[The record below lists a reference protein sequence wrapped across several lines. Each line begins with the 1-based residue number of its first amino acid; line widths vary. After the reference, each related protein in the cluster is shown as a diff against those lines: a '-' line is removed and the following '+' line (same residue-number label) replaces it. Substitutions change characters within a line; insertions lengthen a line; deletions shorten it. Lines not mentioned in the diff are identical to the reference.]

1 MCHQDAR
8 AFLDLNCRSNCMP
21 STTNEYPCYNLKL
34 ENVHYSLTTPRLWID
49 VISVNWPVGL
59 VI

>member
-1 MCHQDAR
+1 
-8 AFLDLNCRSNCMP
+8 MP

-59 VI
+59 VIWYH